1 MHDLYVVTCTNSHT
15 CSSFTFLCRMHR
27 FCSSLNCGVIF
38 SGWLDTCLNPSF
50 ELGKEVHIQLDW
62 HMQKSCITFT
72 CKFLWMSSV
81 VGSCVLESSVV
92 RCWSIPWLD
101 RPSIDTWS
109 TSQYYWY
116 SAETWMALNQHLNR
130 QSIDGQLIVGQ
141 VLTNSY
147 ASIDTDGMSTWII
160 WLSTNCWPGCR
171 SCVDQVS
178 SEVSME
184 HRLRVDWGSIKD
196 QSRLSIQSI
205 DQHLTTD
212 AVSTHD
218 PCCLVVDL
226 HTGGTHFVFAHGEG
240 GEM

>member
-1 MHDLYVVTCTNSHT
+1 
-15 CSSFTFLCRMHR
+15 MHR

-50 ELGKEVHIQLDW
+50 ELGKEVHMQLDW
-62 HMQKSCITFT
+62 HIQKSYITFT
-72 CKFLWMSSV
+72 CKFLWMCSV
-81 VGSCVLESSVV
+81 VGSCVLKSSTVK
-92 RCWSIPWLD
+92 CWSIPLIDPWLTLNW
-101 RPSIDTWS
+101 PSISTWS
-109 TSQYYWY
+109 TSRLTLDRHLNWY
-116 SAETWMALNQHLNR
+116 SAKTWMALNQRLNW
-130 QSIDGQLIVGQ
+130 QSIDSQLIVGR

-147 ASIDTDGMSTWII
+147 ASIDTDGMSTRII

-184 HRLRVDWGSIKD
+184 HQLRVDWGSIKD

-205 DQHLTTD
+205 DQHSTTD
-212 AVSTHD
+212 AFSTHD

-226 HTGGTHFVFAHGEG
+226 HTGGMHFVFAHGEG